1 MFSFKDKE
9 DINHKTAEVDNLKL
23 IAEICKEAYASEN
36 PNDILK
42 KRLRDK
48 WEKEKVHIDIHEF
61 CGQCQTDTITE
72 KRICR
77 CMNYFDEKS
86 KTCNEECKL
95 KLKWKNVGDIKVSD
109 YEKPTKNVMEKV
121 GGMDLIL
128 DDHFAVEVKPYY
140 SKETLS
146 RMFSEILTYTV
157 DEELEPGIAMFK
169 YNHDTG
175 EESYQWGVFQTLEN
189 EDYLREIMKH
199 VKVFLI
205 DYKVNGDIAEY
216 RIERHNNGTSFHKMM

>member
-1 MFSFKDKE
+1 M
-9 DINHKTAEVDNLKL
+9 DNLKL

-36 PNDILK
+36 PIDILK

-48 WEKEKVHIDIHEF
+48 WEKEKVHIDTHEF

-77 CMNYFDEKS
+77 CMNYFDENS

-95 KLKWKNVGDIKVSD
+95 KLKWKNVGDIKVLD

-157 DEELEPGIAMFK
+157 DEEFEPGIAMFK

-175 EESYQWGVFQTLEN
+175 EESYQWGVFQMLEN

-199 VKVFLI
+199 VKVF
-205 DYKVNGDIAEY
+205 
-216 RIERHNNGTSFHKMM
+216 